1 MKPESGNVTPHPAGL
16 QGKLTTSDGAELPV
30 RTFARGRDVA
40 LVVLVDL
47 DERLDPERLGTAVL
61 EYNSTR
67 GVVRLRGEAVLE
79 DRSLLRFQAQDDAEV
94 TQRREFVRVHTPQPV
109 TLNNS
114 DPGASEQDAPIRS
127 ADLDLHGHT
136 VDLSGGGM
144 LVSGVP
150 GLSADDPVRFSMQ
163 TGPGEMPVSGL
174 ARVVRVLE
182 DGKLALVFEEIEEA
196 ERQRLIRFVFEC
208 MRNARARTRANWI

>member
-1 MKPESGNVTPHPAGL
+1 MERESGNVTPHPAGL
-16 QGKLTTSDGAELPV
+16 QGKLTTSDGSELPV
-30 RTFARGRDVA
+30 RTFERGGDVA

-47 DERLDPERLGTAVL
+47 DEGLDPEQLGTAVL

-67 GVVRLRGEAVLE
+67 GVVRLRGEAILE

-94 TQRREFVRVHTPQPV
+94 TQRREFVRVHTPQAV
-109 TLNNS
+109 TLKSS
-114 DPGASEQDAPIRS
+114 DPGDSEPESHLRLVDPEHHAY
-127 ADLDLHGHT
+127 T

-144 LVSGVP
+144 LVAGAF
-150 GLSADDPVRFSMQ
+150 GLSAGDTINFSMQ
-163 TGPGEMPVSGL
+163 TGPGEAPIAGA

-182 DGKLALVFEEIEEA
+182 DGKLALVFEQIEEA

>member
-1 MKPESGNVTPHPAGL
+1 MERESGNVTPHPAGL

-30 RTFARGRDVA
+30 RTFERGRDVA

-47 DERLDPERLGTAVL
+47 DESLDPERLGTAVL

-67 GVVRLRGEAVLE
+67 GVVRLRGEAILE

-94 TQRREFVRVHTPQPV
+94 TQRREFVRVHTPQAV
-109 TLNNS
+109 TLKNA
-114 DPGASEQDAPIRS
+114 DPGVSEQEAPLRS
-127 ADLDLHGHT
+127 VDPEHLAHT
-136 VDLSGGGM
+136 VDVSGGGM
-144 LVSGVP
+144 LVVGAV
-150 GLSADDPVRFSMQ
+150 GLSAGDSVNFSMQ
-163 TGPGEMPVSGL
+163 TGPNQPPIAGA
-174 ARVVRVLE
+174 ARVVRTLE
-182 DGKLALVFEEIEEA
+182 DGKLALVFEQIEEA